1 MSCPPCLSPLLR
13 GLFSS
18 CEELL
23 SGFSTRASRFG
34 GFSRCRA
41 LALGCTGSVA
51 TAPGLRSTGS
61 IVLHRLSC
69 CVACRIFSDWGSN
82 LCLLHWQ
89 ADCLPLSH
97 QGSPHMNFR
106 ISFCISEKKYLWNFD
121 KDRIESVDCPARYYH
136 GNTVLSLPI
145 H

>member
-1 MSCPPCLSPLLR
+1 MLC

-18 CEELL
+18 CEELP
-23 SGFSTRASRFG
+23 SSFSTQASRFG
-34 GFSRCRA
+34 GFSRCGA
-41 LALGCTGSVA
+41 QALGSTGSVA
-51 TAPGLRSTGS
+51 AAPGLWSTGS
-61 IVLHRLSC
+61 IVVHRLSR
-69 CVACRIFSDWGSN
+69 CVVCRIFLDQGSN

-89 ADCLPLSH
+89 ADSLPLSH

-106 ISFCISEKKYLWNFD
+106 ISFSISEKKKYLWNFD
-121 KDRIESVDCPARYYH
+121 KDRIESVDCPVRYYH